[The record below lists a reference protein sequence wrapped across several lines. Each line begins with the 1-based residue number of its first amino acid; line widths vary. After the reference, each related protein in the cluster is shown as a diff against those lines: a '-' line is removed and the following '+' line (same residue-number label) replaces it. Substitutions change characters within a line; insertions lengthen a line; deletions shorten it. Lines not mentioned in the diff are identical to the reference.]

1 MNKFEQAREY
11 LLDDLRSY
19 LVGPVE
25 GEQELI
31 PEKASDRYHVGILW
45 PSGTEIAQEED
56 DISDETDVGGG
67 EAKSGDG
74 VFALANASQQ
84 SAMGFTFQLPEG
96 VPIIIEATWADYIA
110 QEKGE
115 PDKSVNSTSAVNL
128 SNPPEPV
135 EGREPRKQRKVFI
148 WKRIPAKTGP
158 IILPSQAEYS
168 RVPQKIWS
176 ENEIELVLLERRI
189 EGVRVLT
196 ITLVSRRK
204 RPQRGQKNSESDLP
218 KDLNVYQVSLKVRP
232 VDGSAVF
239 MARPR
244 GQYVS
249 DPEFL
254 VHELLYRN
262 VRQFAVGHGCAVDWT
277 IADPKSSY
285 AAEIR
290 TEWVPATQV
299 YKASSEVK
307 VLASH
312 PALSLEFYFESDR
325 K

>member
-110 QEKGE
+110 IDA
-115 PDKSVNSTSAVNL
+115 PDDCTHLRIRQSRCISTC
-128 SNPPEPV
+128 
-135 EGREPRKQRKVFI
+135 
-148 WKRIPAKTGP
+148 
-158 IILPSQAEYS
+158 
-168 RVPQKIWS
+168 
-176 ENEIELVLLERRI
+176 
-189 EGVRVLT
+189 
-196 ITLVSRRK
+196 
-204 RPQRGQKNSESDLP
+204 
-218 KDLNVYQVSLKVRP
+218 
-232 VDGSAVF
+232 
-239 MARPR
+239 
-244 GQYVS
+244 
-249 DPEFL
+249 
-254 VHELLYRN
+254 H
-262 VRQFAVGHGCAVDWT
+262 
-277 IADPKSSY
+277 
-285 AAEIR
+285 R
-290 TEWVPATQV
+290 TT
-299 YKASSEVK
+299 
-307 VLASH
+307 H
-312 PALSLEFYFESDR
+312 PDSCG
-325 K
+325 